1 MAGPPIAAAAT
12 EPSGTQDRPPV
23 RTGLVLLVVSAAV
36 FLASLDLFIVNIAFP
51 AIGDEFS
58 ADAAGLSWVLNAYTI
73 GFAALLAPAGR
84 TADRIGRRRVFLVGL
99 GVFVLASLGCA
110 TAWDVA
116 SLTGFRV
123 LQAVGAALLMSTS
136 LALLLHSFPPA
147 RRAQAIAVWSAVG
160 GVAAALGPPIGG
172 LLVEASWR
180 WVFLVNAPVG
190 IAALLL
196 GLRVLPESRD
206 EQERRRP
213 DLVGT
218 ALLVAGVALLSWAVV
233 DAPDQGWLSG
243 VTGGRTLV
251 AVLLLGAV
259 VLRAAR
265 APRRLVPVLPLQLL
279 RTRTFALTCL
289 AGLAFFAAFG
299 AMLLGNVLWLT
310 DGWGMSA
317 LEAGVLLVPGP
328 TLAALLAMP
337 GGRLGARYGCG
348 QVAAAGMTLF
358 AVGAA
363 WWLWRVDVEQEY
375 LTAMLPGLLLTG
387 AGVGLTITNLSAA
400 VSSTLPAPVLAT
412 GTATFA
418 AARQL
423 GATFGVAL
431 LLGLVPGGR
440 DVLGGAQRGWVLV
453 VVITVVAGV
462 TAALVGR
469 AHHPDLAVETS
480 AAATRPQQVPA

>member
-1 MAGPPIAAAAT
+1 M
-12 EPSGTQDRPPV
+12 
-23 RTGLVLLVVSAAV
+23 
-36 FLASLDLFIVNIAFP
+36 
-51 AIGDEFS
+51 
-58 ADAAGLSWVLNAYTI
+58 
-73 GFAALLAPAGR
+73 
-84 TADRIGRRRVFLVGL
+84 
-99 GVFVLASLGCA
+99 
-110 TAWDVA
+110 
-116 SLTGFRV
+116 
-123 LQAVGAALLMSTS
+123 
-136 LALLLHSFPPA
+136 
-147 RRAQAIAVWSAVG
+147 WSAVG

-206 EQERRRP
+206 EHEHRRP

-233 DAPDQGWLSG
+233 EAPDHGWLSG
-243 VTGGRTLV
+243 VTAGRTLV
-251 AVLLLGAV
+251 AVLLLAAV

-265 APRRLVPVLPLQLL
+265 TPRRLVPVLPLQLL

-289 AGLAFFAAFG
+289 SGLAFFAAFG

-317 LEAGVLLVPGP
+317 LEAGLLLVPGP
-328 TLAALLAMP
+328 TLAALFAVP

-440 DVLGGAQRGWVLV
+440 DALDGAQRGWLLVLV
-453 VVITVVAGV
+453 VTVVAGV

-469 AHHPDLAVETS
+469 AHHPDLAV
-480 AAATRPQQVPA
+480 AAGVAATAPQQVPA

>member
-1 MAGPPIAAAAT
+1 MATTTPEVTAAPAPAAP
-12 EPSGTQDRPPV
+12 EQPPV

-51 AIGDEFS
+51 AIGRDFS
-58 ADAAGLSWVLNAYTI
+58 TDPAGLSWVLNAYTI

-99 GVFVLASLGCA
+99 AVFVLASLGCA
-110 TAWDVA
+110 TAWDA
-116 SLTGFRV
+116 PSLTGFRV

-147 RRAQAIAVWSAVG
+147 RRARAIAVWSAIG
-160 GVAAALGPPIGG
+160 GVAAALGPPVGG

-190 IAALLL
+190 IAALVL

-206 EQERRRP
+206 ESERRRP
-213 DLVGT
+213 DLAGT
-218 ALLVAGVALLSWAVV
+218 ALLVAGVALLAWTFV
-233 DAPDQGWLSG
+233 DAPEAGWTSG
-243 VTGGRTLV
+243 VTATRALV
-251 AVLLLGAV
+251 AVLLLAAV

-265 APRRLVPVLPLQLL
+265 TPRSLVPVLPLQLL
-279 RTRTFALTCL
+279 RTRTFALACL

-310 DGWGMSA
+310 GGWGMSA
-317 LEAGVLLVPGP
+317 LEAGLLLVPGP
-328 TLAALLAMP
+328 TLAAVFAIP
-337 GGRLGARYGCG
+337 GGRLGARFGCG
-348 QVAAAGMTLF
+348 QVAAVGMALF
-358 AVGAA
+358 AVGAL
-363 WWLWRVDVEQEY
+363 WWLWRVEVQQEY
-375 LTAMLPGLLLTG
+375 VSAMLPGLLLTG
-387 AGVGLTITNLSAA
+387 IGVGLTITNLSAA
-400 VSSTLPAPVLAT
+400 VSSTLPPAVLAT
-412 GTATFA
+412 GSATFA

-431 LLGLVPGGR
+431 LLGLVAGG
-440 DVLGGAQRGWVLV
+440 DGALDGAQRGWLLV
-453 VVITVVAGV
+453 VGVTVVAGV

-469 AHHPDLAVETS
+469 AHHPELAG
-480 AAATRPQQVPA
+480 